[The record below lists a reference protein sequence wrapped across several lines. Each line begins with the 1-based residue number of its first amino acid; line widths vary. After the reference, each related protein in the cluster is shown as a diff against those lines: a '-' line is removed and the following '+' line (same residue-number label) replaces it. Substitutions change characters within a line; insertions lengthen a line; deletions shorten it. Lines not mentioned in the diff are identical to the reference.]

1 MEMEFGLCELTTN
14 EEVWY
19 KLNVLSE
26 LDIIPKTGIYLGLD
40 ISEESSGICLYKD
53 GEKVSANI
61 SLVTKE
67 SEDFYEVKCR
77 RELKDCLSEL
87 VSGLNI
93 DVIVIEDVYQGVNP
107 KTTRILYAI
116 NTAMDELILDGVCSC
131 KRFIRVQNKV
141 WKSWLFKLDTEHRFK
156 GLEDKLRIQKC
167 LELVGVVDS
176 GEGFQDRLDSCGML
190 IGYFYFGKNEVIR
203 SNKRVDFK
211 DLSFLYMESEDFIL
225 EEVRSSNNLE
235 ELTIQRFSFGNKR
248 ISKKYIQ
255 DLVSENPDRVFIS
268 DSEIKLGNFMEV
280 LNVDS
285 ISEEAGFLA
294 FWVKPKRL
302 KKYIEEM

>member
-1 MEMEFGLCELTTN
+1 MEMEFGLCELTSN
-14 EEVWY
+14 EEVGY

-211 DLSFLYMESEDFIL
+211 DLAFLYMESEDFIL

-302 KKYIEEM
+302 KKYI

>member
-1 MEMEFGLCELTTN
+1 MEMEFGLGELTQN
-14 EEVWY
+14 EEEGY

-211 DLSFLYMESEDFIL
+211 DLAFLYMESEDFIL

-302 KKYIEEM
+302 KKYVEEM

>member
-1 MEMEFGLCELTTN
+1 MEMEFGLCELTQN
-14 EEVWY
+14 EEEGY

-211 DLSFLYMESEDFIL
+211 DLAFLYMESEDFIL

-302 KKYIEEM
+302 KKYVEEM

>member
-1 MEMEFGLCELTTN
+1 MEMEFGLCELAPN
-14 EEVWY
+14 EEEGY

-77 RELKDCLSEL
+77 RELKDCLLEL

-116 NTAMDELILDGVCSC
+116 NTAMDELILDGACSC

-211 DLSFLYMESEDFIL
+211 DLAFLYMESEDFIL

-302 KKYIEEM
+302 KKYVEEM